1 MIGNVEKIDQKV
13 KFQVDGEIEG
23 KGPPC
28 GWPILLRV
36 EFCGCTEIIFYWIS
50 IRKTVQRVC

>member
-50 IRKTVQRVC
+50 IR